1 MSRLTISDL
10 SGGVVD
16 AVDGQKIPDNCLVE
30 AVNYEYVNG
39 TELVRR
45 KNIGLSIDLHIP
57 NLRSFSV
64 WYPTN
69 NLIDNIDKHICIADN
84 GQTISLYYRTNET
97 GYHAVISLF
106 SDVGDNVSYFVSA
119 DRVLIAD
126 GLNRCRYVSI
136 NIDGEVASGTL
147 GIPSPTNKVQIS
159 IEENDNRY
167 VIVNPAEGL
176 PNNDIGMGRER
187 GNILGVC
194 YTVEDEIGNE
204 SNPSP
209 VNYEQRLMYKYPTAD
224 TDIGYQYFWAKA
236 TYKGLKIPVVSD
248 TVVSDTVV
256 ERLKYYNIYVTDTDY
271 TSGTYGKS
279 FVLVARVRIVS
290 PDGQTY
296 SDTSKE
302 KLKSIDYTNNPSPV
316 ASTVIESNNVIFV
329 GNIKD
334 KINFPFE
341 FDSYTAITINNQ
353 NDRDYVNAV
362 IAISIKGSDVGIE
375 SFSDIDTHKKRYRIF
390 ASDRITP
397 INVIY
402 KNVGYTELRCYLRIP
417 MLNRGVNTIYFCYY
431 AGEGKVALKPSIIV
445 TETLETFYALED
457 GYSAV
462 QNYTVE
468 GYALSATSYIVIV
481 PPVKFEI
488 SANGTTDWKT
498 STDSLEVAPS
508 GAVTVYVRF
517 APTEVGDVTGHINHS
532 NITSGCLDVDM
543 DVDGSCVDLPHQADV
558 LFQLENTD
566 FVTMHDTE
574 KVETWK
580 TKIPAS
586 PNQETF
592 AGRVSTGWGEPSDT
606 WLPIVTTDSADA
618 LAGFPTLRFGGLT
631 YDTEHI
637 GFRGL
642 STSTVDVIDNQTGFT
657 IAVLVRLE
665 TNTLLP
671 SAEGNGWGEIINI
684 QQTVVHD
691 NNVAPLLCLEYGTS
705 ADYAHIIMRTLNTSA
720 SSHGVAV
727 KYFDCSDLR
736 DGEWH
741 LIVGLLNTAYSTG
754 NASMTV
760 YVDGVSLGEQVFAI
774 YNSLIK
780 THGIAFVGHYDN
792 PFSFIPYN
800 GFEGIMAAAYAWHE
814 LLTTAEIAQITDYI
828 KSKYGVTF

>member
-402 KNVGYTELRCYLRIP
+402 KNVGNTELRCYLRIP

-431 AGEGKVALKPSIIV
+431 TGEGKVALKPSIIV

-532 NITSGCLDVDM
+532 NITSGCIDVDTAVEGATVVIPQVDNIM
-543 DVDGSCVDLPHQADV
+543 HDLRIEDGLTWGFVNDHETWHEDVDRAISWTDQKEAIDFTPQSGYSVDIKLNPLRTAGTNQLNGIDVPYFGKHGDNITGSNFFNMERNFAATHKPYKGLTFASIFKP
-558 LFQLENTD
+558 NSSTD
-566 FVTMHDTE
+566 FGDYTLLGMLGSHNGMYSSVGSEVLSIRFAPPSAHAPNVLQIFGSQCLCVGPVGSHGEWWDDAYMVTRDITIPEGLITE
-574 KVETWK
+574 TINGVVTLIDQYNVIIVVFDWENATTRTIK
-580 TKIPAS
+580 TYI
-586 PNQETF
+586 N
-592 AGRVSTGWGEPSDT
+592 
-606 WLPIVTTDSADA
+606 
-618 LAGFPTLRFGGLT
+618 
-631 YDTEHI
+631 
-637 GFRGL
+637 
-642 STSTVDVIDNQTGFT
+642 
-657 IAVLVRLE
+657 
-665 TNTLLP
+665 NTLVDDYEVTNWIAL
-671 SAEGNGWGEIINI
+671 
-684 QQTVVHD
+684 T
-691 NNVAPLLCLEYGTS
+691 APIFN
-705 ADYAHIIMRTLNTSA
+705 ADYMFSVRVGCSNNCTR
-720 SSHGVAV
+720 
-727 KYFDCSDLR
+727 YFD
-736 DGEWH
+736 
-741 LIVGLLNTAYSTG
+741 G
-754 NASMTV
+754 NKR
-760 YVDGVSLGEQVFAI
+760 I
-774 YNSLIK
+774 YWVHSR
-780 THGIAFVGHYDN
+780 
-792 PFSFIPYN
+792 
-800 GFEGIMAAAYAWHE
+800 
-814 LLTTAEIAQITDYI
+814 
-828 KSKYGVTF
+828 